1 VGIYAAAFW
10 VFYHHVGNWSRMG
23 DLEIVTTFSFTLASC
38 YFVSAWRRLPE
49 AQTGQRFRLSD
60 HEALLSGVFL
70 GIALWTKPTAGAFVW
85 GVLLVFFVT
94 VVMLLW
100 RARRLVI
107 ADVVPYLRVA
117 VLTGLACVPLGGVW
131 YARNVLLGHQAVRFP
146 PGFWLDRAAQSGAEW
161 GWLLLALILL
171 CTYLLFYRP
180 AFLANAARRW
190 TLLLLGTGLMLFG
203 ALPSV
208 FDPRRLMLLDWLLLG
223 IGIVCV
229 GWSLWS
235 WWQAASDRDDARAQ
249 AVRIRL
255 ATFFWLALLGL
266 PYFVTWFYSY
276 SYDARLSFVIVPL
289 MLLPSALVASIW
301 VRRLLARRWL
311 VVNLAV
317 AAAALALATPGMF
330 QPLYDGATGWDGL
343 WSGELPNDLEKQR
356 SGNQALL
363 RVVDGLQIYLDEY
376 GDDEPL
382 RVVAPGVQ
390 TLPFFFPTED
400 IRIDPVPWGL
410 SELEGVTYFVDSVVE
425 LPERLAG
432 RSILDNQVLGALR
445 REDIMRRAWWHDDGT
460 FSYDVYELHLEN
472 RWVRPVPN
480 GPETQEVV
488 FGDFAR
494 YLGDSMGALEFW
506 DGRPVYVTMIWEPIA
521 PTNNDFMIFLH
532 LRDRDGNLVRAWDA
546 PVALNDSTTP
556 PRYYSTRVWEVGE
569 YIQDV
574 RILRMGADANEI
586 IGEGYSLWVGFYDLA
601 TGERLPVFVDGES
614 VGDSWL
620 IDDRMV
626 VAPVPVS

>member
-1 VGIYAAAFW
+1 
-10 VFYHHVGNWSRMG
+10 
-23 DLEIVTTFSFTLASC
+23 
-38 YFVSAWRRLPE
+38 
-49 AQTGQRFRLSD
+49 
-60 HEALLSGVFL
+60 
-70 GIALWTKPTAGAFVW
+70 
-85 GVLLVFFVT
+85 
-94 VVMLLW
+94 
-100 RARRLVI
+100 
-107 ADVVPYLRVA
+107 
-117 VLTGLACVPLGGVW
+117 VPLGGVW

-190 TLLLLGTGLMLFG
+190 TLLLLGTGLMLLG

-223 IGIVCV
+223 IGILCV

-235 WWQAASDRDDARAQ
+235 WWQAASDRGDARAQ

-266 PYFVTWFYSY
+266 PYFVTWFSSY

-363 RVVDGLQIYLDEY
+363 RVVDGLQIYLDEH